1 MPLSGDP
8 LVASDWGDLSDD
20 SSQKPLGRVVQSV
33 AQTLTD
39 AVFAAVTFTAAVDE
53 IDTHNFHD
61 PTTNPSRVTPT
72 RAGYYR
78 FTGTVWM
85 ATATTPVRTSI
96 QFRKSGTGVAPTQE
110 DAFNGRQHSTPTVTC
125 VQAMNGTTDYM
136 ELWAFQD
143 SAGNINTFV
152 SGAAASCMEWEFLRD
167 L

>member
-1 MPLSGDP
+1 MPLAGDF
-8 LVASDWGDLSDD
+8 LIASDVGDLQDD
-20 SSQKPLGRVVQSV
+20 ASQKPLGRMVQSV

-39 AVFAAVTFTAAVDE
+39 AVFSAVTFTGADD
-53 IDTHNFHD
+53 IDTHAQHD

-96 QFRKSGTGVAPTQE
+96 QFRKNNVGVAPTQE
-110 DAFNGRQHSTPTVTC
+110 DAFNGRQHATPTVTALIAC
-125 VQAMNGTTDYM
+125 NGTTDYV
-136 ELWAFQD
+136 ELWGFQD

-152 SGAAASCMEWEFLRD
+152 SGAAASVVEWEYVRD